1 MKPVAQL
8 VAGEWRE
15 ARLLM
20 HRVAVD
26 QFRFD
31 RCPQALDEVVGELL
45 SNDEA
50 LRGRGALPGIREA
63 GGERRRHRTL
73 EIGVVEDDERV
84 AAAEV
89 QRHLLA
95 LLAGQR
101 RDLTAGAAAA
111 AEAHRG
117 DHRRGDDARHLS
129 RVDLQCA
136 ERIRC
141 TEPFTQQ
148 LVDGERALGH
158 GTGVLEHH
166 AVAGQQCRHG
176 DTEHQPEGCVA
187 RCDGEQDPEWGP
199 LEEHPVALAVG
210 ELLVTQVVA
219 GRAREMLAEP
229 GAVLDLL

>member
-31 RCPQALDEVVGELL
+31 RRQQALDEVICKLL
-45 SNDEA
+45 GDDEA
-50 LRGRGALPGIREA
+50 LRRGSTLPGI
-63 GGERRRHRTL
+63 GETGSERCRHSAL
-73 EIGVVEDDERV
+73 EVGVVEDDERV

-101 RDLTAGAAAA
+101 RDLAAGAPAA

-117 DHRRGDDARHLS
+117 DHRRGDDTRHLRRS
-129 RVDLQCA
+129 DLQRA
-136 ERIRC
+136 EGARR
-141 TEPFTQQ
+141 TEPLAQQ
-148 LVDGERALGH
+148 LVDGQRALGH
-158 GTGVLEHH
+158 RAGVLEHH
-166 AVAGQQCRHG
+166 AVASEQRRNGG
-176 DTEHQPEGCVA
+176 AEHQPEGCVA
-187 RCDGEQDPEWGP
+187 RCDGEEDAEWGP

-210 ELLVTQVVA
+210 ELLMTQVVA